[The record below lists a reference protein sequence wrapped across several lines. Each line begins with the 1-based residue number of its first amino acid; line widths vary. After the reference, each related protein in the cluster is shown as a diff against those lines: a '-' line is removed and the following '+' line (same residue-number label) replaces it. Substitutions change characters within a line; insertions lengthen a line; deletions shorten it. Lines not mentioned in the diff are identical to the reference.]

1 MGHYFH
7 PERELMALILINM
20 KYFKVLPFL
29 FFLINLSAQDVEMQS
44 YSFGEGLK
52 FVGESGY
59 NLKLTGYAQPMSELK
74 RINSVESNSSRYR
87 MRRVRLRMD
96 GQSSN
101 ERFKYRFQVDLSG
114 VSEIGESDEDPLL
127 DAYVD
132 YALTNRISVKFGQRS
147 TYTDNREL
155 FMNSNSLQLVERSR
169 LTSAFSSIR
178 EFGLFISGRFRAGR
192 GSYVRP
198 HFVLT
203 NGDGKN
209 VYSRD
214 RGGLKIGGRIDYL
227 PFGLFTNMGQFRQ
240 IDVMREQVPKL
251 VVGVHYSLNQG
262 MSSRRGRYSGRIIYL
277 NANDEESLPDYTKYG
292 VDFLFKYKGFS
303 ALGEYIKSSAK
314 VPTDITQRVRTNG
327 TESPDF
333 NGNDVDG
340 NGDLNDMINYVKGRM
355 MLGSAYNIQ
364 MGYLFKNGFSV
375 DSRYTHLIADEN
387 SFLNN
392 ETFYNR
398 PNYYTLGVSKLLG
411 RNYGFKVQASVTH
424 VDGSMGINHDLDTDT
439 PAIFE
444 DEIIFRL
451 ITTISF

>member
-1 MGHYFH
+1 
-7 PERELMALILINM
+7 M
-20 KYFKVLPFL
+20 KYLKVLPFL
-29 FFLINLSAQDVEMQS
+29 FIVINLSAQDVEMQS
-44 YSFGEGLK
+44 YTFGEGLK

-74 RINSVESNSSRYR
+74 RINSEESNSSRYR

-192 GSYVRP
+192 GSYIRP

-214 RGGLKIGGRIDYL
+214 RGGLKIGGRVDYL

-251 VVGVHYSLNQG
+251 VVGMHYSKNNG
-262 MSSRRGRYSGRIIYL
+262 MSSRRGRYSGRLIYL
-277 NANDEESLPDYTKYG
+277 NANDEESLPNYTKYG

-303 ALGEYIKSSAK
+303 ALGEYIKSTAE
-314 VPTDITQRVRTNG
+314 VPSDITKRIRNNG
-327 TESPDF
+327 SISESF
-333 NGNDVDG
+333 LVNEVQDVDS
-340 NGDLNDMINYVKGRM
+340 YVKGRM

-364 MGYLFKNGFSV
+364 MGYLFKNGFSI

-424 VDGSMGINHDLDTDT
+424 VDGSLGINHDLDTNT

>member
-1 MGHYFH
+1 
-7 PERELMALILINM
+7 LMAQILINM
-20 KYFKVLPFL
+20 KYLKVLPFL
-29 FFLINLSAQDVEMQS
+29 FFLINLNAQDVEMQS
-44 YSFGEGLK
+44 YTFGEGLR

-59 NLKLTGYAQPMSELK
+59 NVRITGYAQPMSELK
-74 RINSVESNSSRYR
+74 RINSEESNSSRYR

-192 GSYVRP
+192 GSYLRP

-214 RGGLKIGGRIDYL
+214 RGGLKIGGRLDYL

-251 VVGVHYSLNQG
+251 VVGVHYSKNNG

-277 NANDEESLPDYTKYG
+277 NANDQESLPDYTKYG

-303 ALGEYIKSSAK
+303 ALGEYIKSSAE
-314 VPTDITQRVRTNG
+314 VPSDITQRIRNNG
-327 TESPDF
+327 SISESF
-333 NGNDVDG
+333 LVNEVQDVDS
-340 NGDLNDMINYVKGRM
+340 YVKGRM

-398 PNYYTLGVSKLLG
+398 PNYYTLGFSKLLG

-424 VDGSMGINHDLDTDT
+424 VDGSLGINHDLDTNT

>member
-1 MGHYFH
+1 
-7 PERELMALILINM
+7 MALILINM
-20 KYFKVLPFL
+20 KYLKVLPFL
-29 FFLINLSAQDVEMQS
+29 FIVINLSAQDVEMQS
-44 YSFGEGLK
+44 YNFGEGLK

-74 RINSVESNSSRYR
+74 RINSEESNSSRYR

-192 GSYVRP
+192 GSYIRP

-214 RGGLKIGGRIDYL
+214 RGGLKIGGRVDYL

-251 VVGVHYSLNQG
+251 VIGMHYSKNNG
-262 MSSRRGRYSGRIIYL
+262 MSSRRGRYSGRLIYL
-277 NANDEESLPDYTKYG
+277 NANDEESLPNYTKYG

-303 ALGEYIKSSAK
+303 ALGEYIKSTAE
-314 VPTDITQRVRTNG
+314 VPSDITKRIRNNG
-327 TESPDF
+327 SISESF
-333 NGNDVDG
+333 LVNEVQDVDS
-340 NGDLNDMINYVKGRM
+340 YVKGRM

-364 MGYLFKNGFSV
+364 MGYLFKNGFSI

-424 VDGSMGINHDLDTDT
+424 VDGSLGINHDLDTNT

>member
-1 MGHYFH
+1 
-7 PERELMALILINM
+7 MAQILIDM
-20 KYFKVLPFL
+20 KYLKVLPFL
-29 FFLINLSAQDVEMQS
+29 FFLINLNAQDVEMQS
-44 YSFGEGLK
+44 YTFGEGLR

-59 NLKLTGYAQPMSELK
+59 NVRITGYAQPMSELK
-74 RINSVESNSSRYR
+74 RINSEESNSSRYR

-192 GSYVRP
+192 GSYLRP

-214 RGGLKIGGRIDYL
+214 RGGLKIGGRVDYL

-251 VVGVHYSLNQG
+251 VVGLHYSKNNG

-277 NANDEESLPDYTKYG
+277 NANDQESLPDYTKYG

-303 ALGEYIKSSAK
+303 ALGEYIKSTAE
-314 VPTDITQRVRTNG
+314 VPSDITQRIRNNG
-327 TESPDF
+327 SISESF
-333 NGNDVDG
+333 LVNEVQDVDS
-340 NGDLNDMINYVKGRM
+340 YVKGRM

-398 PNYYTLGVSKLLG
+398 PNYYTLGFSKLLG

-424 VDGSMGINHDLDTDT
+424 VDGSLGINHDLDTNT

>member
-1 MGHYFH
+1 
-7 PERELMALILINM
+7 MAQILIDM
-20 KYFKVLPFL
+20 KYLKVLPFL
-29 FFLINLSAQDVEMQS
+29 FFLINLNAQDVEMQS
-44 YSFGEGLK
+44 YKFGEGLR

-59 NLKLTGYAQPMSELK
+59 NVRITGYAQPMSELK
-74 RINSVESNSSRYR
+74 SINSEESNSSRYR

-214 RGGLKIGGRIDYL
+214 RGGLKIGGRVDYL

-251 VVGVHYSLNQG
+251 VVGVHYSKNNG

-277 NANDEESLPDYTKYG
+277 NANDQESLPDYTKYG

-303 ALGEYIKSSAK
+303 ALGEYIKSTAE
-314 VPTDITQRVRTNG
+314 VPSDITQRIRNNG
-327 TESPDF
+327 SISESF
-333 NGNDVDG
+333 LVNEVQDVDS
-340 NGDLNDMINYVKGRM
+340 YVKGRM

-398 PNYYTLGVSKLLG
+398 PNYYTLGIGKLLG

-424 VDGSMGINHDLDTDT
+424 VDGSLGINHDLDTNT

>member
-1 MGHYFH
+1 
-7 PERELMALILINM
+7 
-20 KYFKVLPFL
+20 
-29 FFLINLSAQDVEMQS
+29 
-44 YSFGEGLK
+44 
-52 FVGESGY
+52 
-59 NLKLTGYAQPMSELK
+59 
-74 RINSVESNSSRYR
+74 

-114 VSEIGESDEDPLL
+114 VSEIGESDADPLL

-214 RGGLKIGGRIDYL
+214 RGGLKIGGRVDYL

-262 MSSRRGRYSGRIIYL
+262 MSSRRGRYSGSIIYL

-314 VPTDITQRVRTNG
+314 VPSDITQRVRTNG
-327 TESPDF
+327 SISESF
-333 NGNDVDG
+333 QVNGVQD
-340 NGDLNDMINYVKGRM
+340 INSYVKGRM

-364 MGYLFKNGFSV
+364 IGHLFKNGFSV

>member
-1 MGHYFH
+1 
-7 PERELMALILINM
+7 MAQILINM
-20 KYFKVLPFL
+20 KYLKVLPFL
-29 FFLINLSAQDVEMQS
+29 FFLINLNAQDVEMQS
-44 YSFGEGLK
+44 YTFGEGLR
-52 FVGESGY
+52 FIGESGY
-59 NLKLTGYAQPMSELK
+59 NVRITGYAQPMSELK
-74 RINSVESNSSRYR
+74 SINSEESNSSRYR

-214 RGGLKIGGRIDYL
+214 RGGLKIGGRVDYL

-251 VVGVHYSLNQG
+251 VVGVHYSKNNG
-262 MSSRRGRYSGRIIYL
+262 MSSRRGRYSGRIVYL

-303 ALGEYIKSSAK
+303 ALGEYIKSTAE
-314 VPTDITQRVRTNG
+314 VPSDITQRIRNNG
-327 TESPDF
+327 SISESF
-333 NGNDVDG
+333 LVNEVQDVDS
-340 NGDLNDMINYVKGRM
+340 YVKGRM

-398 PNYYTLGVSKLLG
+398 PNYYTLGIGKLLG

-424 VDGSMGINHDLDTDT
+424 VDGSLGINHDLDTNT

>member
-1 MGHYFH
+1 
-7 PERELMALILINM
+7 MALILINM
-20 KYFKVLPFL
+20 KYLKVLPFL
-29 FFLINLSAQDVEMQS
+29 FIVINLSAQDVEMQS
-44 YSFGEGLK
+44 YTFGEGLK

-74 RINSVESNSSRYR
+74 RINSEESNSSRYR

-192 GSYVRP
+192 GSYIRP

-214 RGGLKIGGRIDYL
+214 RGGLKVGGRVDYL

-251 VVGVHYSLNQG
+251 VVGMHYSKNNG
-262 MSSRRGRYSGRIIYL
+262 MSSRRGRYSGRLIYL
-277 NANDEESLPDYTKYG
+277 NANDEESLPNYTKYG

-303 ALGEYIKSSAK
+303 ALGEYIKSTAE
-314 VPTDITQRVRTNG
+314 VPSDITKRIRNNG
-327 TESPDF
+327 SISESF
-333 NGNDVDG
+333 LVNEVQDVDS
-340 NGDLNDMINYVKGRM
+340 YVKGRM

-364 MGYLFKNGFSV
+364 MGYLFKNGFSI

-424 VDGSMGINHDLDTDT
+424 VDGSLGINHDLDTNT

>member
-1 MGHYFH
+1 
-7 PERELMALILINM
+7 MAQILIDM
-20 KYFKVLPFL
+20 KYLKVLPFL
-29 FFLINLSAQDVEMQS
+29 FFLINLNAQDVEMQS
-44 YSFGEGLK
+44 YKFGEGLR

-59 NLKLTGYAQPMSELK
+59 NVRITGYAQPMSELK
-74 RINSVESNSSRYR
+74 RINSEESNSSRYR

-192 GSYVRP
+192 GSYLRP

-214 RGGLKIGGRIDYL
+214 RGGLKIGGRVDYL

-251 VVGVHYSLNQG
+251 VVGLHYSKNNG

-277 NANDEESLPDYTKYG
+277 NANDQESLPDYTKYG

-303 ALGEYIKSSAK
+303 ALGEYIKSTAE
-314 VPTDITQRVRTNG
+314 VPSDITQRIRNNG
-327 TESPDF
+327 SISESF
-333 NGNDVDG
+333 LVNEVQDVDS
-340 NGDLNDMINYVKGRM
+340 YVKGRM

-364 MGYLFKNGFSV
+364 MGYLFKNGFSL

-398 PNYYTLGVSKLLG
+398 PNYYTLGIGKLLG

-424 VDGSMGINHDLDTDT
+424 VDGSLGINHDLDTNT

>member
-1 MGHYFH
+1 
-7 PERELMALILINM
+7 MALILINM

-29 FFLINLSAQDVEMQS
+29 FIVINLSAQDVEMQS

-59 NLKLTGYAQPMSELK
+59 NLKLTGYAQPMSEFK
-74 RINSVESNSSRYR
+74 RIDFEESNSSRYR

-114 VSEIGESDEDPLL
+114 VSEIGESDPDPLL

-132 YALTNRISVKFGQRS
+132 YALTNRISVKFGQRA

-192 GSYVRP
+192 GSYIRP

-214 RGGLKIGGRIDYL
+214 RGGLKIGGRVDYL

-251 VVGVHYSLNQG
+251 VVGVHYSKNNG
-262 MSSRRGRYSGRIIYL
+262 MSSRRGRYSGRLIYL
-277 NANDEESLPDYTKYG
+277 NANDEESLPNYTKYG

-303 ALGEYIKSSAK
+303 ALGEYIKSTAE
-314 VPTDITQRVRTNG
+314 VPSDITQRIRNNG
-327 TESPDF
+327 SISESF
-333 NGNDVDG
+333 LVNEVQDVDS
-340 NGDLNDMINYVKGRM
+340 YVKGRM

-364 MGYLFKNGFSV
+364 MGYLFKNGFSI

-424 VDGSMGINHDLDTDT
+424 VDGSLGINHDLDTNT

>member
-1 MGHYFH
+1 
-7 PERELMALILINM
+7 MALILINM
-20 KYFKVLPFL
+20 KYLKVLPFL
-29 FFLINLSAQDVEMQS
+29 FIVINLSAQDVEMQS
-44 YSFGEGLK
+44 YTFGEGLK

-74 RINSVESNSSRYR
+74 RINYEESNSSRYR

-192 GSYVRP
+192 GSYIRP

-209 VYSRD
+209 IYSRD
-214 RGGLKIGGRIDYL
+214 RGGLKIGGRVDYL

-251 VVGVHYSLNQG
+251 VVGVHYSKNNG
-262 MSSRRGRYSGRIIYL
+262 MSSRRGRYSGRLIYL
-277 NANDEESLPDYTKYG
+277 NANDEESLPNYTKYG

-303 ALGEYIKSSAK
+303 ALGEYIKSTAE
-314 VPTDITQRVRTNG
+314 VPSDITKRIRNNG
-327 TESPDF
+327 SISESF
-333 NGNDVDG
+333 LVNEVQDVDS
-340 NGDLNDMINYVKGRM
+340 YVKGRM

-364 MGYLFKNGFSV
+364 MGYLFKNGFSI

-424 VDGSMGINHDLDTDT
+424 VDGSLGINHDLDTNT

>member
-7 PERELMALILINM
+7 LEQRLMAQILIDM
-20 KYFKVLPFL
+20 KYLKVLPFL
-29 FFLINLSAQDVEMQS
+29 FFLINLNAQDVEMQS
-44 YSFGEGLK
+44 YKFGEGLR

-59 NLKLTGYAQPMSELK
+59 NVRITGYAQPMSELK
-74 RINSVESNSSRYR
+74 SINSEESNSSRYR

-214 RGGLKIGGRIDYL
+214 RGGLKIGGRVDYL

-251 VVGVHYSLNQG
+251 VIGVHYSKNNG

-277 NANDEESLPDYTKYG
+277 NANDQESLPDYTKYG

-303 ALGEYIKSSAK
+303 ALGEYIKSTAE
-314 VPTDITQRVRTNG
+314 VPSDITQRIRNNG
-327 TESPDF
+327 SISESF
-333 NGNDVDG
+333 LVNEVQDVDS
-340 NGDLNDMINYVKGRM
+340 YVKGRM

-398 PNYYTLGVSKLLG
+398 PNYYTLGIGKLLG

-424 VDGSMGINHDLDTDT
+424 VDGSLGINHDLDTNT

>member
-1 MGHYFH
+1 
-7 PERELMALILINM
+7 M
-20 KYFKVLPFL
+20 KYYKVLPFL
-29 FFLINLSAQDVEMQS
+29 FFVINLSAQDVDMQS
-44 YSFGEGLK
+44 YTFGEGLK

-74 RINSVESNSSRYR
+74 RINSDESNTSRYR

-114 VSEIGESDEDPLL
+114 VSEIGESDADPLL

-214 RGGLKIGGRIDYL
+214 RGGLKIGGRVDYL

-262 MSSRRGRYSGRIIYL
+262 MSSRRGRYSGSIIYL

-314 VPTDITQRVRTNG
+314 VPSDITQRVRTNG
-327 TESPDF
+327 SISESF
-333 NGNDVDG
+333 QVNGVQD
-340 NGDLNDMINYVKGRM
+340 INSYVKGRM

-364 MGYLFKNGFSV
+364 IGHLFKNGFSV

>member
-1 MGHYFH
+1 
-7 PERELMALILINM
+7 MAQILINM

-44 YSFGEGLK
+44 YSFGEGLR

-59 NLKLTGYAQPMSELK
+59 NVRITGYAQPMSELK
-74 RINSVESNSSRYR
+74 RINSEESNSSRYR

-192 GSYVRP
+192 GSYLRP

-214 RGGLKIGGRIDYL
+214 RGGLKIGGRLDYL

-251 VVGVHYSLNQG
+251 VVGVHYSKNNG

-277 NANDEESLPDYTKYG
+277 NANDQESLPDYTKYG

-303 ALGEYIKSSAK
+303 ALGEYIKSTAE
-314 VPTDITQRVRTNG
+314 VPSDITKRIRNNG
-327 TESPDF
+327 SISESF
-333 NGNDVDG
+333 LVNEVQDVDS
-340 NGDLNDMINYVKGRM
+340 YVKGRM

-364 MGYLFKNGFSV
+364 MGYLFKNGFSI

-424 VDGSMGINHDLDTDT
+424 VDGSLGINHDLDTNT

>member
-1 MGHYFH
+1 
-7 PERELMALILINM
+7 MALILINM
-20 KYFKVLPFL
+20 KYLKVLPFL
-29 FFLINLSAQDVEMQS
+29 FIVINLSAQDVEMQS
-44 YSFGEGLK
+44 YTFGEGLK

-74 RINSVESNSSRYR
+74 RINSEESNSSRYR

-192 GSYVRP
+192 GSYIRP

-214 RGGLKIGGRIDYL
+214 RGGLKIGGRVDYL

-251 VVGVHYSLNQG
+251 VVGMHYSKNNG
-262 MSSRRGRYSGRIIYL
+262 MSSRRGRYSGRLIYL
-277 NANDEESLPDYTKYG
+277 NANDEESLPNYTKYG

-303 ALGEYIKSSAK
+303 ALGEYIKSTAE
-314 VPTDITQRVRTNG
+314 VPSDITKRIRNNG
-327 TESPDF
+327 SISESF
-333 NGNDVDG
+333 LVNEVQDVDS
-340 NGDLNDMINYVKGRM
+340 YVKGRM

-364 MGYLFKNGFSV
+364 MGYLFKNGFSI

-424 VDGSMGINHDLDTDT
+424 VDGSLGINHDLDTNT

>member
-1 MGHYFH
+1 
-7 PERELMALILINM
+7 MALILINM
-20 KYFKVLPFL
+20 KYLKVLPFL
-29 FFLINLSAQDVEMQS
+29 FIVINLSAQDVEMQS
-44 YSFGEGLK
+44 YTFGEGLK

-74 RINSVESNSSRYR
+74 RINSEESNSSRYR

-192 GSYVRP
+192 GSYIRP

-209 VYSRD
+209 IYSRD
-214 RGGLKIGGRIDYL
+214 RGGLKIGGRVDYL

-240 IDVMREQVPKL
+240 IDIMREQVPKL
-251 VVGVHYSLNQG
+251 VVGVHYSKNNG
-262 MSSRRGRYSGRIIYL
+262 MSSRRGRYSGRLIYL
-277 NANDEESLPDYTKYG
+277 NANDEESLPNYTKYG

-303 ALGEYIKSSAK
+303 ALGEYIKSTAE
-314 VPTDITQRVRTNG
+314 VPSDITKRIRNNG
-327 TESPDF
+327 SISESF
-333 NGNDVDG
+333 LVNEVQDVDS
-340 NGDLNDMINYVKGRM
+340 YVKGRM

-364 MGYLFKNGFSV
+364 MGYLFKNGFSI

-424 VDGSMGINHDLDTDT
+424 VDGSLGINHDLDTNT

>member
-1 MGHYFH
+1 
-7 PERELMALILINM
+7 MAQILINM
-20 KYFKVLPFL
+20 KYLKVLPFL
-29 FFLINLSAQDVEMQS
+29 FFLINLNAQDVEMQS
-44 YSFGEGLK
+44 YTFGEGLR

-59 NLKLTGYAQPMSELK
+59 NVRITGYAQPMSELK
-74 RINSVESNSSRYR
+74 SINSEESNSSRYR

-192 GSYVRP
+192 GSYLRP

-214 RGGLKIGGRIDYL
+214 RGGLKIGGRVDYF

-251 VVGVHYSLNQG
+251 VVGVHYSKNNG

-277 NANDEESLPDYTKYG
+277 NANDQESLPDYTKYG

-303 ALGEYIKSSAK
+303 ALGEYIKSTAE
-314 VPTDITQRVRTNG
+314 VPSDITQRIRNNG
-327 TESPDF
+327 SISESF
-333 NGNDVDG
+333 LVNEVQDVDS
-340 NGDLNDMINYVKGRM
+340 YVKGRM

-398 PNYYTLGVSKLLG
+398 PNYYTLGFSKLLG

-424 VDGSMGINHDLDTDT
+424 VDGSLGINHDLDTNT

>member
-1 MGHYFH
+1 
-7 PERELMALILINM
+7 MALILINM
-20 KYFKVLPFL
+20 KYLKVLPFL

-44 YSFGEGLK
+44 YNFGEGLK
-52 FVGESGY
+52 FIGESGY

-74 RINSVESNSSRYR
+74 RINSEESNSSRYR

-114 VSEIGESDEDPLL
+114 VSEIGESDPDPLL

-132 YALTNRISVKFGQRS
+132 YALTNRISVKFGQRA

-192 GSYVRP
+192 GSYIRP

-214 RGGLKIGGRIDYL
+214 RGGLKIGGRVDYL

-251 VVGVHYSLNQG
+251 VVGVHYSKNNG
-262 MSSRRGRYSGRIIYL
+262 MSSRRGRYSGRLIYL
-277 NANDEESLPDYTKYG
+277 NANDEESLPNYTKYG

-303 ALGEYIKSSAK
+303 ALGEYIKSTAE
-314 VPTDITQRVRTNG
+314 VPSDITQRIRNNG
-327 TESPDF
+327 SISESF
-333 NGNDVDG
+333 LVNEVQDVDS
-340 NGDLNDMINYVKGRM
+340 YVKGRM

-364 MGYLFKNGFSV
+364 MGYLFKNGFSI

-424 VDGSMGINHDLDTDT
+424 VDGSLGINHDLDTNT

>member
-1 MGHYFH
+1 
-7 PERELMALILINM
+7 MALILINM
-20 KYFKVLPFL
+20 KYLKVLPFL
-29 FFLINLSAQDVEMQS
+29 FIVINLSAQDVEMQS
-44 YSFGEGLK
+44 YNFGEGLK

-74 RINSVESNSSRYR
+74 RINSEESNSSRYR

-192 GSYVRP
+192 GSYIRP

-214 RGGLKIGGRIDYL
+214 RGGLKIGGRVDYL

-251 VVGVHYSLNQG
+251 VVGVHYSKNNG
-262 MSSRRGRYSGRIIYL
+262 MSSRRGRKSGSIIYL
-277 NANDEESLPDYTKYG
+277 NANDEESLPNYTKYG

-303 ALGEYIKSSAK
+303 ALGEYLKSTAE
-314 VPTDITQRVRTNG
+314 VPSDITKRIRNNG
-327 TESPDF
+327 SISESF
-333 NGNDVDG
+333 LVNEVQDVDS
-340 NGDLNDMINYVKGRM
+340 YVKGRM

-364 MGYLFKNGFSV
+364 MGYLFKNGFSI

-424 VDGSMGINHDLDTDT
+424 VDGSLGINHDLDTNT

>member
-1 MGHYFH
+1 
-7 PERELMALILINM
+7 MAQILINM
-20 KYFKVLPFL
+20 KYLKVLPFL
-29 FFLINLSAQDVEMQS
+29 FFLININAQDVEIQS
-44 YSFGEGLK
+44 YTFGEGLR

-59 NLKLTGYAQPMSELK
+59 NVRITGYAQPMSELK
-74 RINSVESNSSRYR
+74 SINSEESNSSRYR

-192 GSYVRP
+192 GSYLRP

-214 RGGLKIGGRIDYL
+214 RGGLKIGGRVDYL

-251 VVGVHYSLNQG
+251 VVGVHYSKNNG

-277 NANDEESLPDYTKYG
+277 NANDQESLPDYTKYG

-303 ALGEYIKSSAK
+303 ALGEYIKSTAE
-314 VPTDITQRVRTNG
+314 VPSDITQRIRNNG
-327 TESPDF
+327 SISESF
-333 NGNDVDG
+333 LVNEVQDVDS
-340 NGDLNDMINYVKGRM
+340 YVKGRM

-398 PNYYTLGVSKLLG
+398 PNYYTLGFGKLLG

-424 VDGSMGINHDLDTDT
+424 VDGSLGINHDLDTNT

>member
-1 MGHYFH
+1 
-7 PERELMALILINM
+7 MAQILIDM
-20 KYFKVLPFL
+20 KYLKVLPFL
-29 FFLINLSAQDVEMQS
+29 FFLINLNAQDVEMQS
-44 YSFGEGLK
+44 YTFGEGLR

-59 NLKLTGYAQPMSELK
+59 NVRITGYAQPMSELK
-74 RINSVESNSSRYR
+74 SINSEESNSSRYR

-214 RGGLKIGGRIDYL
+214 RGGLKIGGRVDYL

-251 VVGVHYSLNQG
+251 VVGVHYSKNNG

-277 NANDEESLPDYTKYG
+277 NANDQESLPDYTKYG

-303 ALGEYIKSSAK
+303 ALGEYIKSTAE
-314 VPTDITQRVRTNG
+314 VPSDITQRIRNNG
-327 TESPDF
+327 SISESF
-333 NGNDVDG
+333 LVNEVQDVDS
-340 NGDLNDMINYVKGRM
+340 YVKGRM

-364 MGYLFKNGFSV
+364 MGYLFKNGFSL

-392 ETFYNR
+392 QTFYNR
-398 PNYYTLGVSKLLG
+398 PNYYTLGIGKLLG

-424 VDGSMGINHDLDTDT
+424 VDGSLGINHDLDTNT

>member
-1 MGHYFH
+1 
-7 PERELMALILINM
+7 MALILINM
-20 KYFKVLPFL
+20 KYLKVLPFL
-29 FFLINLSAQDVEMQS
+29 FIVINLSAQDVEMQS
-44 YSFGEGLK
+44 YTFGEGLK

-74 RINSVESNSSRYR
+74 RINYEESNSSRYR

-192 GSYVRP
+192 GSYIRP

-209 VYSRD
+209 IYSRD
-214 RGGLKIGGRIDYL
+214 RGGLKIGGRVDYL

-240 IDVMREQVPKL
+240 IDIMREQVPKL
-251 VVGVHYSLNQG
+251 VVGVHYSKNNG
-262 MSSRRGRYSGRIIYL
+262 MSSRRGRYSGRLIYL
-277 NANDEESLPDYTKYG
+277 NANDEESLPNYTKYG

-303 ALGEYIKSSAK
+303 ALGEYIKSTAE
-314 VPTDITQRVRTNG
+314 VPSDITKRIRNNG
-327 TESPDF
+327 SISESF
-333 NGNDVDG
+333 LVNEVQDVDS
-340 NGDLNDMINYVKGRM
+340 YVKGRM

-364 MGYLFKNGFSV
+364 MGYLFKNGFSI

-424 VDGSMGINHDLDTDT
+424 VDGSLGINHDLDTNT

>member
-1 MGHYFH
+1 
-7 PERELMALILINM
+7 MALILIDM

-29 FFLINLSAQDVEMQS
+29 FFIINISAQDVEMQS
-44 YSFGEGLK
+44 YTFGEGLK

-74 RINSVESNSSRYR
+74 RINFEESNSSRYR
-87 MRRVRLRMD
+87 MRRVRLRID

-114 VSEIGESDEDPLL
+114 VSEIGESDPDPLL

-214 RGGLKIGGRIDYL
+214 RGGLKIGGRVDYL

-251 VVGVHYSLNQG
+251 VVGVHYSKNNG
-262 MSSRRGRYSGRIIYL
+262 MSSRRGRKSGSVIYL

-303 ALGEYIKSSAK
+303 ALGEYIKSNAK
-314 VPTDITQRVRTNG
+314 VPSDITQRIRNNG
-327 TESPDF
+327 SRSESF
-333 NGNDVDG
+333 LVNGAQDVES
-340 NGDLNDMINYVKGRM
+340 YVKARM

-364 MGYLFKNGFSV
+364 MGYLFKNGFSI

-424 VDGSMGINHDLDTDT
+424 VDGSLGINHDLDTNT